1 MTLLLFSRQSAKRSF
16 YCDRILYPQIK
27 KRKHKQTVKWI
38 YETKLMEVSQGDL
51 RAKSR
56 VFNFDVCLQ
65 LQDVDSTPIKKPRLT
80 LSDRPL
86 YSSFA
91 ELAVHGA
98 NLLYFIT
105 RQKKNPFQTCFF
117 SIFKELLVFNY
128 LILVLQQ
135 P

>member
-1 MTLLLFSRQSAKRSF
+1 
-16 YCDRILYPQIK
+16 
-27 KRKHKQTVKWI
+27 
-38 YETKLMEVSQGDL
+38 MEVSQGDL

-98 NLLYFIT
+98 NLSYFIT
-105 RQKKNPFQTCFF
+105 RQKKTLFRHAF
-117 SIFKELLVFNY
+117 LAYLRNY
-128 LILVLQQ
+128 LFLIT
-135 P
+135 

>member
-1 MTLLLFSRQSAKRSF
+1 MILLLFPRQSAKRSF
-16 YCDRILYPQIK
+16 HCDRILYPQIK

-51 RAKSR
+51 RAKSC

-65 LQDVDSTPIKKPRLT
+65 WQDVDSTPIKKPRLT

-86 YSSFA
+86 HRSTVLIYHILS
-91 ELAVHGA
+91 
-98 NLLYFIT
+98 
-105 RQKKNPFQTCFF
+105 QDKKNPFQTCFF

>member
-65 LQDVDSTPIKKPRLT
+65 WQDVDSTPIKKPRLT

-86 YSSFA
+86 HRSTVLIYHILSQDKKKPFRHA
-91 ELAVHGA
+91 FLAY
-98 NLLYFIT
+98 L
-105 RQKKNPFQTCFF
+105 R
-117 SIFKELLVFNY
+117 NY
-128 LILVLQQ
+128 LFLIT
-135 P
+135 